1 LCVLPSAA
9 IALNTLGHVQRDRGD
24 LEGATARYEESLR
37 YIEESEH
44 RRGVAYG
51 LSSLGNAALERGEH
65 ERALTL
71 HEESLALY
79 DKSKTKR
86 AWQWRWSTW
95 ET

>member
-1 LCVLPSAA
+1 LP
-9 IALNTLGHVQRDRGD
+9 
-24 LEGATARYEESLR
+24 
-37 YIEESEH
+37 
-44 RRGVAYG
+44 
-51 LSSLGNAALERGEH
+51 SLGNAALERGEH